1 MASSGDK
8 IVPGGEEGVQVD
20 FTESAIDAHFLLRG
34 GRPNYENKMF
44 SKAQVE
50 ALTVLC
56 DTIFPSL
63 DSEDDQLKSFYGTS
77 ASQTGI
83 PQHLAGYMSQR
94 LVHAALGLLRLSL
107 WLLSTWY
114 GTFILCG
121 RLSLSCH
128 FPFFQRFSQIL
139 QHRREEIMLSWSHS
153 YWYLLRL
160 LFKGVKFLCCLSFYT
175 KVNEKNENPS
185 WKTMG
190 YYGPDP
196 ELSERSKEVPSP
208 CKGPLHDKVIDLDK
222 YNINIAD
229 VLLKAGCEVDQ
240 GASNLERLW
249 NRKGKKQNQTTTVKC
264 DVVVVGSGSGGGARK
279 GGAQSNCCGKG
290 KILCKEGVIL
300 TGRAIAGSDV

>member
-8 IVPGGEEGVQVD
+8 IVPGGDEGVQVD

-50 ALTVLC
+50 ALTALC

-63 DSEDDQLKSFYGTS
+63 DFEDDQLKSFYGTS

-83 PQHLAGYMSQR
+83 PQHM
-94 LVHAALGLLRLSL
+94 
-107 WLLSTWY
+107 
-114 GTFILCG
+114 
-121 RLSLSCH
+121 
-128 FPFFQRFSQIL
+128 
-139 QHRREEIMLSWSHS
+139 
-153 YWYLLRL
+153 
-160 LFKGVKFLCCLSFYT
+160 
-175 KVNEKNENPS
+175 NEKNENPS

-190 YYGPDP
+190 YCGPDP
-196 ELSERSKEVPSP
+196 KLSERSKEVPSP

-264 DVVVVGSGSGGGARK
+264 DVVVVGSGSGGGVVAGVLAKARHRVIVVEKGKYFARK
-279 GGAQSNCCGKG
+279 GLSLLEGPSLDQMYEGG
-290 KILCKEGVIL
+290 GILATDDLGMVL
-300 TGRAIAGSDV
+300 LAGSTVGGGSCINWFASLRTPPHVIAEWTEQLKLTHFSSPRYSEAMDAICK